1 LIVPAVWSRERR
13 RQREKVNNMKKY
25 LILTVAVALVA
36 MVVGLLSMGA
46 ATAAPATTPVTGPL
60 ATSTAAPA
68 TTDGDTIQSGDQT
81 APDEATVAS
90 EAEAESAGE
99 SKVEEVG
106 DENLPGGGHADPEG
120 ANVDHQFEG
129 VE

>member
-46 ATAAPATTPVTGPL
+46 ATAAPATTPVNGPL
-60 ATSTAAPA
+60 AASTAAPA

-99 SKVEEVG
+99 SKVEEAG
-106 DENLPGGGHADPEG
+106 DENLPGGGHADLEG
-120 ANVDHQFEG
+120 ANVDYQFEG
-129 VE
+129 IE